1 MKDKTPKNKQWIMAI
16 GNDCFDYM
24 PSLELIS
31 ACKKAKIRGWR
42 KKSTAQMHCDNAN
55 SL

>member
-1 MKDKTPKNKQWIMAI
+1 MKTPKNKQWIVA
-16 GNDCFDYM
+16 FDSDSFNYE

-31 ACKKAKIRGWR
+31 ACKKAKIKGFR
-42 KKSTAQMHCDNAN
+42 KKSTAQSYCDKLN

>member
-1 MKDKTPKNKQWIMAI
+1 MKTPKNKQWIVALD
-16 GNDCFDYM
+16 NDSFNYT

-31 ACKKAKIRGWR
+31 RCKKAKIIGFR
-42 KKSTAQMHCDNAN
+42 KKETAQRHCDGLN